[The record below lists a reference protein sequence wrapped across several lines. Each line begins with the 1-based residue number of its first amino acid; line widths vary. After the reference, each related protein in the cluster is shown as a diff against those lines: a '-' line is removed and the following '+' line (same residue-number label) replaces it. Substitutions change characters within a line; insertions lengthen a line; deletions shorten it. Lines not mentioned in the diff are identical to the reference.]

1 MEKAITESISK
12 RKNRRNNRDSSRLKK
27 KGKLKRI
34 NGSIFTQRR
43 LKKQEYGIKVY
54 LLPPTTYQAE

>member
-34 NGSIFTQRR
+34 NGSISTQRR